1 MNTLR
6 EASHQ
11 RDREE
16 SPTLLDGFHEG
27 YSVHLDKFDGPLDL
41 LLHLIRKNELDIRDI
56 QISVIA
62 RQYLDYIK
70 LMKELN
76 LEVAGDFLVMAATL
90 LQIKSRML
98 LPVDEPEEGEEE
110 EADPRAE
117 LIRRLMEYQQYK
129 EAGMVI
135 GARALLGREVFAR
148 TCTDPQLVEAR
159 SEEGPLEVSL
169 FELVDAFRAL
179 LARMPAEHFHDV
191 AAAETFSI
199 ADCINEILS
208 LLQER
213 DTVQFDELVRD
224 EFTRERVIV
233 TFLSLLELCRLKLV
247 RIFQNGHEG
256 SIWFVPSVP
265 PDVTGGQLP
274 LTETGSHREDSLID

>member
-1 MNTLR
+1 MSSGR
-6 EASHQ
+6 EASLHNG
-11 RDREE
+11 REE
-16 SPTLLDGFHEG
+16 NPTLLLDGLHDG
-27 YSVHLDKFDGPLDL
+27 YNVHLDKFDGPMDL
-41 LLHLIRKNELDIRDI
+41 LLHLIRKNELDVCDI
-56 QISVIA
+56 QIAVIT

-70 LMKELN
+70 LMKDLN

-98 LPVDEPEEGEEE
+98 LPLDEPEEGEEE
-110 EADPRAE
+110 EVDPRAE

-135 GARALLGREVFAR
+135 GARALLGREVFVR
-148 TCTDPQLVEAR
+148 TCTDPLLTAAR

-169 FELVDAFRAL
+169 FELVDAFRVL
-179 LARMPAEHFHDV
+179 LDRIPAEHFHDV

-213 DTVQFDELVRD
+213 DTVQFDDLVRD

-233 TFLSLLELCRLKLV
+233 TFLALLELCRLKLI

-256 SIWFVPSVP
+256 SIWFVPAVVQ
-265 PDVTGGQLP
+265 DVVEDAPELP
-274 LTETGSHREDSLID
+274 FQE

>member
-1 MNTLR
+1 L
-6 EASHQ
+6 Q
-11 RDREE
+11 QGREE
-16 SPTLLDGFHEG
+16 APNLLDGLHAG
-27 YSVHLDKFDGPLDL
+27 YNVHLDKFDGPLDL
-41 LLHLIRKNELDIRDI
+41 LLHLIRKNELDVCDI
-56 QISVIA
+56 SIAVIT

-98 LPVDEPEEGEEE
+98 LPVDEPEENQDEET
-110 EADPRAE
+110 DPRAE

-129 EAGMVI
+129 DAGMVI
-135 GARALLGREVFAR
+135 GARALLGREVFVR
-148 TCTDPQLVEAR
+148 TCIDPLLTAAR
-159 SEEGPLEVSL
+159 IEEGPLEVSL
-169 FELVDAFRAL
+169 FELVDAFRVL
-179 LARMPAEHFHDV
+179 LDRIPAEHFHDV

-233 TFLSLLELCRLKLV
+233 TFLALLELCRLKLI
-247 RIFQNGHEG
+247 RIFQNEPQG
-256 SIWFVPSVP
+256 SIWFVPAVVQGAVE
-265 PDVTGGQLP
+265 DAAELP
-274 LTETGSHREDSLID
+274 FQE

>member
-1 MNTLR
+1 MISGR
-6 EASHQ
+6 EASLHHG
-11 RDREE
+11 REE
-16 SPTLLDGFHEG
+16 NPTLLLDGLHDG
-27 YSVHLDKFDGPLDL
+27 YNVHLDKFDGPMDL
-41 LLHLIRKNELDIRDI
+41 LLHLIRKNELDVCDI
-56 QISVIA
+56 QIAVIT

-70 LMKELN
+70 LMKDLN

-98 LPVDEPEEGEEE
+98 LPLDEPEEGEEE
-110 EADPRAE
+110 EVDPRAE

-135 GARALLGREVFAR
+135 GARALLGREVFVR
-148 TCTDPQLVEAR
+148 TCTDPLLTAAR

-169 FELVDAFRAL
+169 FELVDAFRVL
-179 LARMPAEHFHDV
+179 LARIPAEQFHDV

-213 DTVQFDELVRD
+213 DTVQFDDLVRD

-233 TFLSLLELCRLKLV
+233 TFLALLELCRLKLI

-256 SIWFVPSVP
+256 SIWFVPAVVQ
-265 PDVTGGQLP
+265 DVVEEAPELSFQ
-274 LTETGSHREDSLID
+274 E

>member
-1 MNTLR
+1 MITGR
-6 EASHQ
+6 EASLHHG
-11 RDREE
+11 REE
-16 SPTLLDGFHEG
+16 NPTLLLDGLHDG
-27 YSVHLDKFDGPLDL
+27 YNVHLDKFDGPMDL
-41 LLHLIRKNELDIRDI
+41 LLHLIRKNELDVCDI
-56 QISVIA
+56 QIAVIT

-70 LMKELN
+70 LMKDLN

-98 LPVDEPEEGEEE
+98 LPLDEPEEGEEE
-110 EADPRAE
+110 EVDPRAE

-135 GARALLGREVFAR
+135 GARALLGREVFVR
-148 TCTDPQLVEAR
+148 TCTDPLLTAAR

-169 FELVDAFRAL
+169 FELVDAFRVL
-179 LARMPAEHFHDV
+179 LARIPAEQFHDV

-213 DTVQFDELVRD
+213 DTVQFDDLVRD

-233 TFLSLLELCRLKLV
+233 TFLALLELCRLKLI

-256 SIWFVPSVP
+256 SIWFVPAVVQ
-265 PDVTGGQLP
+265 DVVEEAPELMFQK
-274 LTETGSHREDSLID
+274 

>member
-1 MNTLR
+1 
-6 EASHQ
+6 
-11 RDREE
+11 
-16 SPTLLDGFHEG
+16 
-27 YSVHLDKFDGPLDL
+27 
-41 LLHLIRKNELDIRDI
+41 
-56 QISVIA
+56 VIT

-98 LPVDEPEEGEEE
+98 LPLDEPEEGEEE
-110 EADPRAE
+110 LGDPRAE

-135 GARALLGREVFAR
+135 GARALLGREVFTR
-148 TCTDPQLVEAR
+148 TWSEPELVAAQNV
-159 SEEGPLEVSL
+159 EGPLEVSL
-169 FELVDAFRAL
+169 FDLVDAFRVL
-179 LARMPAEHFHDV
+179 LARIPAEHFHDV

-213 DTVQFDELVRD
+213 STIQFDELVRD
-224 EFTRERVIV
+224 ELTRERVIV
-233 TFLSLLELCRLKLV
+233 TFLALLELCRLKMI
-247 RIFQNGHEG
+247 RIFQDGPQGN
-256 SIWFVPSVP
+256 IWFVPSVTQDP
-265 PDVTGGQLP
+265 ADEP
-274 LTETGSHREDSLID
+274 LLLTSLE

>member
-1 MNTLR
+1 MSSGR
-6 EASHQ
+6 EASLHHG
-11 RDREE
+11 REE
-16 SPTLLDGFHEG
+16 NPTLLLDGLHDG
-27 YSVHLDKFDGPLDL
+27 YNVHLDKFDGPMDL
-41 LLHLIRKNELDIRDI
+41 LLHLIRKNELDVCDI
-56 QISVIA
+56 QIAVIT

-70 LMKELN
+70 LMKDLN

-98 LPVDEPEEGEEE
+98 LPLDEPEEGEEE
-110 EADPRAE
+110 EVDPRAE

-135 GARALLGREVFAR
+135 GARALLGREVFVR
-148 TCTDPQLVEAR
+148 TCTDPLLTAAR
-159 SEEGPLEVSL
+159 GEEGPLEVSL
-169 FELVDAFRAL
+169 FELVDAFRVL
-179 LARMPAEHFHDV
+179 LDRIPAEHFHDV

-208 LLQER
+208 MLQER
-213 DTVQFDELVRD
+213 DTVQFDDLVRD

-233 TFLSLLELCRLKLV
+233 TFLALLELCRLKLI

-256 SIWFVPSVP
+256 SIWFVPAVVQDAVEEAP
-265 PDVTGGQLP
+265 ELP
-274 LTETGSHREDSLID
+274 FQE

>member
-1 MNTLR
+1 MNSGR
-6 EASHQ
+6 EASLHHG
-11 RDREE
+11 REE
-16 SPTLLDGFHEG
+16 NPTLLLDGLHEG
-27 YSVHLDKFDGPLDL
+27 YNVHLDKFDGPMDL
-41 LLHLIRKNELDIRDI
+41 LLHLIRKNELDVRDI
-56 QISVIA
+56 SIAVIT

-70 LMKELN
+70 LMKDLN

-98 LPVDEPEEGEEE
+98 LPLDEPEESEDEEV
-110 EADPRAE
+110 DPRAE

-148 TCTDPQLVEAR
+148 TCSDPLLTAAR

-169 FELVDAFRAL
+169 FELVDAFRVL
-179 LARMPAEHFHDV
+179 LERIPAEHFHDV

-213 DTVQFDELVRD
+213 DTVQFDDLVRD

-233 TFLSLLELCRLKLV
+233 TFLALLELCRLKLI

-256 SIWFVPSVP
+256 SLWFVPAVVQDIVEEAP
-265 PDVTGGQLP
+265 ELP
-274 LTETGSHREDSLID
+274 FHT

>member
-1 MNTLR
+1 M
-6 EASHQ
+6 SG
-11 RDREE
+11 RDGFQQQGRDD
-16 SPTLLDGFHEG
+16 TTALLEGFHES
-27 YSVHLDKFDGPLDL
+27 YSVHLDTFDGPLDL
-41 LLHLIRKNELDIRDI
+41 LLHLIRKNELDVCNIPI
-56 QISVIA
+56 AVIT

-98 LPVDEPEEGEEE
+98 LPLDEPEQGEEE
-110 EADPRAE
+110 EGDPRVE
-117 LIRRLMEYQQYK
+117 LMRRLMEYQQYK
-129 EAGMVI
+129 DAGMVI
-135 GARALLGREVFAR
+135 GARALLGREVFVR
-148 TCTDPQLVEAR
+148 TGVDPLVTAAR

-169 FELVDAFRAL
+169 FELVDAFRVL
-179 LARMPAEHFHDV
+179 LERIPAEHFHDV

-213 DTVQFDELVRD
+213 DTVQFEELVR
-224 EFTRERVIV
+224 EELTRERIIV
-233 TFLSLLELCRLKLV
+233 TFLALLELCRLKLI

-256 SIWFVPSVP
+256 SIWFVPAVVQDAAGISP
-265 PDVTGGQLP
+265 ELP
-274 LTETGSHREDSLID
+274 LLEA

>member
-1 MNTLR
+1 MNSGR
-6 EASHQ
+6 EASLHHG
-11 RDREE
+11 REDN
-16 SPTLLDGFHEG
+16 PTLLLDGLHEG
-27 YSVHLDKFDGPLDL
+27 YNVHLDTFDGPMDL
-41 LLHLIRKNELDIRDI
+41 LLHLIRKNELDVRDI
-56 QISVIA
+56 QIAVIT

-70 LMKELN
+70 LMKDLN

-98 LPVDEPEEGEEE
+98 LPLDEPEEGEEE
-110 EADPRAE
+110 EVDPRAE

-135 GARALLGREVFAR
+135 GARALLGREVFVR
-148 TCTDPQLVEAR
+148 SCTEPLLTAAR

-179 LARMPAEHFHDV
+179 LERIPAEHFHDV

-208 LLQER
+208 LLQEC
-213 DTVQFDELVRD
+213 DTVQFDDLVRD
-224 EFTRERVIV
+224 EFTRERVIG
-233 TFLSLLELCRLKLV
+233 TFLALLELCRLKLI

-256 SIWFVPSVP
+256 SIWFVPAVVQDTAGDTP
-265 PDVTGGQLP
+265 A
-274 LTETGSHREDSLID
+274 ESLLENG

>member
-1 MNTLR
+1 MSQGH
-6 EASHQ
+6 EASPRHG
-11 RDREE
+11 REE
-16 SPTLLDGFHEG
+16 NQTLLDGLHTG
-27 YSVHLDKFDGPLDL
+27 YSVHLDTFDGPLDL
-41 LLHLIRKNELDIRDI
+41 LLHLIRKNELDICDI
-56 QISVIA
+56 SIAVIT

-90 LQIKSRML
+90 LQIKSRTL
-98 LPVDEPEEGEEE
+98 LPVDEPEAGEVEE
-110 EADPRAE
+110 DDPRAE

-135 GARALLGREVFAR
+135 GARALLGREVFVR
-148 TCTDPQLVEAR
+148 TCEDPLLTAAQNV
-159 SEEGPLEVSL
+159 EGPLEVSL
-169 FELVDAFRAL
+169 FELVDAFRCL
-179 LARMPAEHFHDV
+179 LERIPTEHFHDV

-213 DTVQFDELVRD
+213 DTVQFDDLVRD

-233 TFLSLLELCRLKLV
+233 TFLALLELCRLKLI
-247 RIFQNGHEG
+247 RIFQNGHQG
-256 SIWFVPSVP
+256 SIWFVPSVAP
-265 PDVTGGQLP
+265 EPGD
-274 LTETGSHREDSLID
+274 DSSELSSPA

>member
-1 MNTLR
+1 MLNSDR
-6 EASHQ
+6 NHQ
-11 RDREE
+11 RDE
-16 SPTLLDGFHEG
+16 STPLLDGFHES

-41 LLHLIRKNELDIRDI
+41 LLHLIRRNELDICDI
-56 QISVIA
+56 PVADIT

-70 LMKELN
+70 LMKDLN

-98 LPVDEPEEGEEE
+98 LPQEEPEEGEVEE
-110 EADPRAE
+110 TDPRAE
-117 LIRRLMEYQQYK
+117 LIRRLLEYQQYK

-135 GARALLGREVFAR
+135 GARALLGREVFVRSAFEPELTGAR
-148 TCTDPQLVEAR
+148 IL
-159 SEEGPLEVSL
+159 EGPLEVSL
-169 FELVDAFRAL
+169 FDLVDAFRVL
-179 LARMPAEHFHDV
+179 LLRIPAEHFHDV

-213 DTVQFDELVRD
+213 ETVQFDELVSD

-233 TFLSLLELCRLKLV
+233 TFLALLELCRLKLV
-247 RIFQNGHEG
+247 RIFQGSDHG
-256 SIWFVPSVP
+256 SIWFVPAVP
-265 PDVTGGQLP
+265 QDPVLV
-274 LTETGSHREDSLID
+274 